1 MKPLHLLVL
10 VTTVNHIMYVGS
22 RLTVLLYAVQL
33 GASPATV
40 GVLTALFS
48 VLGITTSVATGR
60 WIDRVG
66 PRNPM
71 LWTALLMA
79 AGGALP
85 FVWDHMAALF
95 ILALTVGTAYNIYF
109 TGQQIQIGRYGE
121 AADRVGNFAFYMQA
135 FSVASFIAP
144 LITGFAIDEVG
155 YAWTFL
161 IFSAFPLVPAL
172 VIALDKLDLS
182 KPATSDSE
190 NAGTGKKKKGSVWD
204 LMRLPDLR
212 RIFIAA
218 LLIHIGWNL
227 YTFVTPIYGTSIHLS
242 ASQIGIILSTF
253 SLASVV
259 VRAAAPALSRLISP
273 WQVMIL
279 ALLVTALGLIASP
292 FFTSVTALMALAF
305 WLGLGLGVGAPVSMA
320 LMYEASPPDRIG
332 EVLGLRLSLINAMQ
346 TVVPLT
352 AGAIGAALGV
362 GPVFWTLAA
371 LMVIGAWAARRQWR
385 AP

>member
-1 MKPLHLLVL
+1 
-10 VTTVNHIMYVGS
+10 MYVGS

-79 AGGALP
+79 AAGALP
-85 FVWDHMAALF
+85 FFWDHMAALF
-95 ILALTVGTAYNIYF
+95 ILALTVGTAYNVYF

-121 AADRVGNFAFYMQA
+121 AADRIGNFAFYMQA

-144 LITGFAIDEVG
+144 LITGFAIDEFG
-155 YAWTFL
+155 YGWTFL
-161 IFSAFPLVPAL
+161 MFAAFPLVPAT

-182 KPATSDSE
+182 KPAGSERE
-190 NAGTGKKKKGSVWD
+190 NAKTEKKNKNSVWD

-227 YTFVTPIYGTSIHLS
+227 YTFLTPIYGTSIHLS

-259 VRAAAPALSRLISP
+259 VRAATPALSRHVTP

-279 ALLVTALGLIASP
+279 ALLFTAIGLIASP

-305 WLGLGLGVGAPVSMA
+305 WLGLGLGVGAPISMA
-320 LMYEASPPDRIG
+320 LIYAASPPDRIG

-362 GPVFWTLAA
+362 GPVFWALAA
-371 LMVIGAWAARRQWR
+371 MMAIGAWAARRQWR
-385 AP
+385 APQPGSDDSKASIS

>member
-1 MKPLHLLVL
+1 
-10 VTTVNHIMYVGS
+10 MYVGS
-22 RLTVLLYAVQL
+22 RLTVLLYAVHL

-95 ILALTVGTAYNIYF
+95 ILALTVGTAYNVYF

-121 AADRVGNFAFYMQA
+121 ADDRVGNFAFYMQA
-135 FSVASFIAP
+135 FAMASFIAP
-144 LITGFAIDEVG
+144 LITGFAIDEIG

-161 IFSAFPLVPAL
+161 MFAAFPLVPAT

-182 KPATSDSE
+182 KPAGSDGE
-190 NAGTGKKKKGSVWD
+190 NAETGKKKKGSVLD

-227 YTFVTPIYGTSIHLS
+227 YTFLTPIYGTSIHLS

-253 SLASVV
+253 SLASVI
-259 VRAAAPALSRLISP
+259 VRAAAPALSRHLTP

-279 ALLVTALGLIASP
+279 ALVVTATGLIASP
-292 FFTSVTALMALAF
+292 FFTSMTMLMILAF
-305 WLGLGLGVGAPVSMA
+305 WLGLGLGVGAPISMA
-320 LMYEASPPDRIG
+320 LIYEASPPDRIG
-332 EVLGLRLSLINAMQ
+332 EVLGLRLSLNNAMQ
-346 TVVPLT
+346 TVVPLA

-371 LMVIGAWAARRQWR
+371 MMVIGAWAARRQWR
-385 AP
+385 APRVKGANSS